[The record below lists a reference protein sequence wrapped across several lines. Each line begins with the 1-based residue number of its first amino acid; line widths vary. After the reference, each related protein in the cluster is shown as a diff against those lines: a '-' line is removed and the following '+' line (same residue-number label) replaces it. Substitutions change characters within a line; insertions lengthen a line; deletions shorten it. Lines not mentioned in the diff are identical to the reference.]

1 MQDKIFQIWHN
12 QFKFVPSTTPGH
24 FKESDSVG
32 VNLKYING
40 ASGATLGKNWYH
52 KRRQGNACVYI
63 LDTARV
69 LEDCTVTWRQQEID
83 LKAPDDTMLYSL
95 CAGRGE
101 LIMFGGMRSDV
112 QGDNPH
118 PFTHIIN
125 NDIYILSP
133 ARLV

>member
-1 MQDKIFQIWHN
+1 MDHTLNEKLNFSSCQ
-12 QFKFVPSTTPGH
+12 PSFSSLH
-24 FKESDSVG
+24 AKN
-32 VNLKYING
+32 NLKYING
-40 ASGATLGKNWYH
+40 ASGAVLGKNWYH
-52 KRRQGNACVYI
+52 KRRLGNACVYI
-63 LDTARV
+63 LDTTRV

-101 LIMFGGMRSDV
+101 LIMFGGMHSDM

-118 PFTHIIN
+118 PFTHTIN